1 MLEREKRLTL
11 QTKSGKESE
20 KHAVEI
26 KAMEER
32 QRVMQFE
39 IEFLK
44 EQQKKLLH
52 TLNSDLQEV
61 EANISGGCE
70 IELDDIALAIEQTEI
85 TISTSKAE
93 LDQIRNSNR

>member
-1 MLEREKRLTL
+1 
-11 QTKSGKESE
+11 
-20 KHAVEI
+20 
-26 KAMEER
+26 MEER